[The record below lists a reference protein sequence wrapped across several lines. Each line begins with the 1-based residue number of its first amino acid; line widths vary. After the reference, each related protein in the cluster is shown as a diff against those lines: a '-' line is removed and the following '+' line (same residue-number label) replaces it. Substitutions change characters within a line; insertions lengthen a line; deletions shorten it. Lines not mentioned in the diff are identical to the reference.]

1 MAVFASGRGSTF
13 AAITRVLA
21 TAKPPLATIVLCV
34 SNNPNPGAFD
44 IARQAGIETVRLS
57 PRMFEDEST
66 YATALAGLLKERGVE
81 LVVLAGYMR
90 QLPASIVG
98 AYRGRILNIHP
109 ALLPKFGGKG
119 MYGMHVH
126 EAVIA
131 AGEVESGPTVHL
143 VDEEYDTGPIVAQ
156 SRVPV
161 LAGDTPQ
168 ALADRVLA
176 EEHILYPRVVLE
188 MSARLAAQRTS
199 NSTDG
204 SSV

>member
-1 MAVFASGRGSTF
+1 
-13 AAITRVLA
+13 
-21 TAKPPLATIVLCV
+21 
-34 SNNPNPGAFD
+34 
-44 IARQAGIETVRLS
+44 
-57 PRMFEDEST
+57 
-66 YATALAGLLKERGVE
+66 
-81 LVVLAGYMR
+81 MR

-188 MSARLAAQRTS
+188 MSARLAAQRTG